1 MIILG
6 RMLERAHGSLKVAG
20 IWCVAALCGTVTSA
34 LFLQPSVGASGGIFG
49 MVGAVLADIWINW
62 HILYDP
68 TIMPGEPRSKCASV
82 TVLAAEAVFLIIVGL
97 TPFIDNYAHL
107 GGFFGGLFASLTL
120 IPKIDY
126 EGFFHKERACAYLES
141 TRRRVRWLW
150 LSIPALYCVVGII
163 LVYTLDGTYSV
174 CTNVVCRSL
183 TCVEFPPSS
192 PWWAC
197 TRKSGKEIKCDATP
211 PGKVTIDANTKLF
224 DTWELTCPDGK
235 DIRGT
240 FAPVELDSGVEGNL
254 RKASELVHGKYCV
267 DNCWD
272 SEGWMLR

>member
-1 MIILG
+1 MLGPSASTLITLGALDANLIAQENEWWRFITPWFLSGGIIHWLLNIVSMIILG

-82 TVLAAEAVFLIIVGL
+82 TVLAVEAVFLIIVGL

-174 CTNVVCRSL
+174 CTNVVCR
-183 TCVEFPPSS
+183 
-192 PWWAC
+192 
-197 TRKSGKEIKCDATP
+197 R
-211 PGKVTIDANTKLF
+211 
-224 DTWELTCPDGK
+224 
-235 DIRGT
+235 
-240 FAPVELDSGVEGNL
+240 
-254 RKASELVHGKYCV
+254 
-267 DNCWD
+267 
-272 SEGWMLR
+272 